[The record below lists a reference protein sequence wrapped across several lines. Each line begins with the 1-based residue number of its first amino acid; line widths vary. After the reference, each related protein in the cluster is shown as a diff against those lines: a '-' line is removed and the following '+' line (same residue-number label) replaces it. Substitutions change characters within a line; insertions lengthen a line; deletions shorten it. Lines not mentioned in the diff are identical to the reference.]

1 MLKMIS
7 CGLAVSVLALTAAAF
22 PAVTGA
28 QSSQAAAPA
37 TPSVQPDVRL
47 PEAVKR
53 GDVAAVE
60 ALLRAG
66 APVNSAEG
74 DGSTALLWA
83 AYDNNVVMARVLL
96 KAHADVNA
104 KTRVEGLTP
113 LYMACENGSAPMID
127 LLLANGA
134 DANGANTLGTTPLM
148 EAAASGS
155 ADAVK
160 ALLDHGAVVNTGES
174 VRNQTALMFAADQG
188 RADVIRVLIAHGA
201 DPNLESKVVTPY
213 RLPFHGLANNGDAKK
228 KTADVKKTSEDE
240 DDAEADEE
248 QVDNA
253 GEGQPK
259 TPVKGK
265 MPAHM
270 YKEYSAKLVGGMTPL
285 LYAARQGNIAAG
297 EALIAGN
304 ANINEASGSEHTTPL
319 VLAIANGH
327 YDFAKMLLDHGA
339 NPNLANDLG
348 LTALY
353 ATIDVQWAP
362 HEWSPEPVV
371 MQENTNYLDL
381 MKLLIAHGANLNAR
395 LGSEIWERVLT
406 ENQNWVDPAGATA
419 FWRAAQADDVKV
431 MQLLKD
437 AGADPNLPTNGG
449 TTPLMV
455 AAGLGWGANF
465 STTAPTRLEAVK
477 YCVSQGA
484 KVKLADDDG
493 YTALHGA
500 AFTGNL
506 DVIHYLVG
514 LGADLNAKAKNG
526 NTVADMANGPWEKSL
541 PQPDAVA
548 LLVKLGA
555 ESPHNCRSSECE
567 VATGAKVRH

>member
-7 CGLAVSVLALTAAAF
+7 WGLAVPVLALTAAAI
-22 PAVTGA
+22 PAATSA
-28 QSSQAAAPA
+28 ESSQAAASA
-37 TPSVQPDVRL
+37 IPSVQPDVRL

-66 APVNSAEG
+66 VQVNSAEG
-74 DGSTALLWA
+74 DGSTPLHWA
-83 AYDNNVVMARVLL
+83 AYDNNLEMARILL

-104 KTRVEGLTP
+104 KTRLEGLTP

-127 LLLANGA
+127 LLLS
-134 DANGANTLGTTPLM
+134 NGANANEADTLGATPLM
-148 EAAASGS
+148 EASASGS

-160 ALLDHGAVVNTGES
+160 ALLDHGADVNTGES

-201 DPNLESKVVTPY
+201 DPNLESKVVVPY

-228 KTADVKKTSEDE
+228 KTAEAKKTSDEEDE
-240 DDAEADEE
+240 SEAEEE
-248 QVDNA
+248 QVDNS
-253 GEGQPK
+253 GGGQPK
-259 TPVKGK
+259 TPAKGN
-265 MPAHM
+265 MPKHM
-270 YKEYSAKLVGGMTPL
+270 YHEYSAKLVGGMTPL
-285 LYAARQGNIAAG
+285 LYAARQGAIAAG
-297 EALIAGN
+297 EALIAGG
-304 ANINEASGSEHTTPL
+304 ANMNEASGSEHTTPL

-419 FWRAAQADDVKV
+419 FLRAAQADDVKA

-437 AGADPNLPTNGG
+437 AGADPNIPTNAG

-477 YCVSQGA
+477 YCVSLRA
-484 KVKLADDDG
+484 NVKQADDDG

-526 NTVADMANGPWEKSL
+526 NSVADMANGPWEKSL
-541 PQPDAVA
+541 PQPEAVA

-555 ESPHNCRSSECE
+555 ENPHNCRSSECE